1 MNDSRPT
8 LPAIVP
14 DTHPDHLLPA
24 YDMSLVMGICEKI
37 VVLDYGKTIAE
48 GTPEEIKQNEK
59 VIGAYLGA

>member
-1 MNDSRPT
+1 METIKFVKDNFGIS
-8 LPAIVP
+8 I
-14 DTHPDHLLPA
+14 LLIEH
-24 YDMSLVMGICEKI
+24 DMSLVMGICEKI